1 MNQVNVKIHR
11 YDETTNTLYVSFS
24 SDESSKSIDEYQI
37 IDFQPHNM
45 QADSVEELL
54 KTIATVGIST
64 AQSQDKKE
72 SMLANVILLDSLK
85 TLESQTLT
93 YNVADLVPQSTTVQ
107 SLNDNLTDVINSWL
121 K

>member
-11 YDETTNTLYVSFS
+11 YDEATNTLYVSFS
-24 SDESSKSIDEYQI
+24 SDESSKSIDEYQVVA
-37 IDFQPHNM
+37 FQPHNM
-45 QADSVEELL
+45 QAESVEELL

-72 SMLANVILLDSLK
+72 SMLANVTLLNSLK

-93 YNVADLVPQSTTVQ
+93 YNVDDLIPPSTPIQ
-107 SLNDNLTDVINSWL
+107 ALNDNLTDVVNS
-121 K
+121 